1 MKKYCLIMLILLSAP
16 GIAWSLSPA
25 QELAVGHWKGNL
37 GILSKYRFMEFKGDG
52 TVHSNWKVVAHWKIV
67 DANVPRIELAYELS
81 PYKGKKE
88 IFRIDFNGLKK
99 AGDDFHHYATKK
111 FDKTKITHNTPSAVF
126 TGYWIPKHKNG
137 KNARKVPFING
148 KKHGWGHWYYPSGNL
163 QYRTQWKE
171 GVPVNEVEL
180 YDTAGEKRK
189 VTRAWK
195 DGKLNGWEMFW
206 DQNSRWTKKV
216 QWDMGKQVKVVTP

>member
-1 MKKYCLIMLILLSAP
+1 MKKYCFIMLMVLLAA
-16 GIAWSLSPA
+16 GVAGALSPA
-25 QELAVGHWKGNL
+25 QELMVGHWKGNL
-37 GILSKYRFMEFKGDG
+37 GILSKYNSMEFKTDG
-52 TVHSNWKVVAHWKIV
+52 TVHSNWKVVARWRIV
-67 DANVPRIELAYELS
+67 DPNVPRVELAYEQS

-88 IFRIDFNGLKK
+88 VFRIDFNGLKQG
-99 AGDDFHHYATKK
+99 GDDFHHYATKK
-111 FDKTKITHNTPSAVF
+111 FDETKITHNTPSAVF
-126 TGYWIPKHKNG
+126 TGYWIPRHENG

-148 KKHGWGHWYYPSGNL
+148 KKHGWGYWYYPSGNL
-163 QYRTQWKE
+163 QYRTQWNA

-206 DQNSRWTKKV
+206 DQSGRWTKKV
-216 QWDMGKQVKVVTP
+216 QWDMGKKVKEITP